1 LERESLIVNWKEFLK
16 PNKKKMSIFIL
27 FNLIFFTSTFF
38 GFIGLLETYSLTPV
52 MIILAFFFGI
62 PFILTTVFNLV
73 GIFGLASIII
83 ITIITI
89 FYWHLLACII
99 VWIYDKISPKF
110 PVYRPLTVWGISSL
124 MGLVGLYFILN
135 SFQFLSNG
143 IESIFSIVGFFM
155 GILAIITAWYFFK
168 LKRTVLKF
176 FYAYLILLIIF
187 LVRGAIDY
195 QINYQEPYSI
205 FPMLITFSIILF
217 NVILVLLARNYVNK
231 KQVKNKPLFS

>member
-1 LERESLIVNWKEFLK
+1 MDWKEFLK

-27 FNLIFFTSTFF
+27 FNLIFLPALFF
-38 GFIGLLETYSLTPV
+38 GFIGLLEIYSLTPV

-83 ITIITI
+83 ITFITI

-99 VWIYDKISPKF
+99 VWIYDKISPTFPKF
-110 PVYRPLTVWGISSL
+110 PVYRPLTIWG
-124 MGLVGLYFILN
+124 
-135 SFQFLSNG
+135 
-143 IESIFSIVGFFM
+143 FSILMVLFGFNS
-155 GILAIITAWYFFK
+155 ILGSLPSSFTGFQKIIIAIINFFVGIFALLTAWYFFM
-168 LKRTVLKF
+168 LRRAVLKF
-176 FYAYLILLIIF
+176 IYIYLALSTIGSILIF
-187 LVRGAIDY
+187 INY
-195 QINYQEPYSI
+195 QISYQEPYSI
-205 FPMLITFSIILF
+205 FPMLISLSIILF